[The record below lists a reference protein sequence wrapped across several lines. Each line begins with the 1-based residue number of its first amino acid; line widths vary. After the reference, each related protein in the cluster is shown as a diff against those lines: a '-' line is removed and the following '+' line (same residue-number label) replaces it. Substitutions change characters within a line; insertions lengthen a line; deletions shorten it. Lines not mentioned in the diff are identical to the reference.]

1 MERELVGD
9 STSEKPERRSVR
21 EKETSLSSVPL
32 AMSVATACEKSGAS
46 LTEKTW
52 KELLT
57 ERSPPLPSEME

>member
-21 EKETSLSSVPL
+21 EKETSLSSVPS
-32 AMSVATACEKSGAS
+32 AMSVAAACEKRGAS

-52 KELLT
+52 KALLT